1 MLRSILYALSVLLA
15 LRFVSVIARM
25 ITAGKG
31 PGPQGNGGSQGNEG
45 SQRNEGPQDR
55 GEGPL
60 RTGERPPRSRVQR
73 SDAVDVPFTDIP
85 PDSPPDSPP

>member
-25 ITAGKG
+25 ITAGKR
-31 PGPQGNGGSQGNEG
+31 PGPQGNGGSQG
-45 SQRNEGPQDR
+45 NEGPQDR